1 MSRYDLVIRRGS
13 MSIIQFICS
22 IGLVVFLVAF
32 NVFGW
37 LHFVLSGK
45 REWDFSD
52 NERILLF
59 LLLVSDFM
67 LFFTLVAGAL
77 GVFG

>member
-1 MSRYDLVIRRGS
+1 MSVIQ
-13 MSIIQFICS
+13 IVCS
-22 IGLVVFLVAF
+22 ISLVVFLVAF